1 MRMKITTAGRA
12 KLVNASNTGTNTVLI
27 SHIGLT
33 GTGFT
38 PTAAM
43 TQLPGEFK
51 RMTTF
56 GGKSVAADTI
66 HVTLEDSGAEKYT
79 LRGFGLYLSDGTLF
93 AVYGQADAIME
104 KATISTLLLSADVV
118 FADIDTAQIK
128 FGSTEFLNPP
138 ATETVPGVV
147 ELADSNETIAGTDG
161 VRAVTARG
169 LKATLD
175 NRFGA
180 NAPTPFVKNL
190 LSIATAAAIRAS
202 LELKGAALKDMG
214 HGKGLDADTLDGMH
228 ASDFPQVGEVQTSYL
243 IATNNAQR
251 RWIKLGTLLWA
262 GSGASVL
269 MLEITSGSIGGRR
282 FVTDFVSASVRGYGT
297 SITALTQAL
306 VDAMVYQA
314 RLGAT
319 DALNNAARLGLVLT
333 RDAAGES
340 SGVELWMLQGDY
352 NHGHRVRPVNVLN
365 TTYHGVKEFQT
376 VEPAGIVYATVEQVA
391 SVSDLRRLIE
401 VTENRWGRRQTF
413 ALGLSIPSDQT
424 IDLGRLGK
432 GGASLRGTDT
442 GSVVLAAGAGDTG
455 ESGGYVYLRPNG
467 SSNASGQLALYKN
480 GRAEMAAARVGLGN
494 GSADGTVLLELF
506 SHRPWHFRQL
516 AKDGDTVLELFDTT
530 GGKQFRLTNTSN
542 SRVISFNPTSGLV
555 EAPEFRGMLNGN
567 AITASKLA
575 TPRTINGTAFDGSAN
590 IVTTSW
596 GAYRKVTIGNTTKTL
611 NGGADFSW
619 SLAEIGAASL
629 AHQHSIGEVQGL
641 TQALDAKGN
650 WFGIMD
656 RKTYDE
662 HLPQRSFAA
671 AYHSGGQ
678 APSDAPV
685 PSQQHNVL
693 HFGSEWGRAQIA
705 APNGQD
711 RLFFRTGTRTAWLEA
726 WHTGNFTP
734 ATKADLAG
742 ADFTGGVT
750 APWVKAKSNNF
761 MGGPVY
767 AVLSPDGTG
776 GQVLL
781 RPNGAAS
788 AVGQLKVTVSELS
801 WDGKGIW
808 HTGNLDPATK
818 ANRIPGQ
825 VIMFAGKTAPAGTLL
840 CNGAAVSRTT
850 YAELFA
856 AIGTLY
862 GAGDGKTTFNL
873 PAMLEGTV
881 VTHTQKPETVGTATS
896 GEVIRHA
903 HGASSASA
911 GTHSHTITVAGGG
924 AHSHGASA
932 AAAGDHT
939 HGAWTDSQGHHGH
952 TGGTSAAGE
961 HNHVVPFGDKMG
973 YPWGTYGNQDQAG
986 SRASGVDYDNNWPYS
1001 NAAGAHT
1008 HAFSTDG
1015 AGAHAHNVSMNG
1027 AGNHTHTIS
1036 VAQVGDHGH
1045 TASAADAGA
1054 HTHAVTVNNTG
1065 GDRNLPAG
1073 LRMIYCIT
1081 Y

>member
-33 GTGFT
+33 ATGFT

-118 FADIDTAQIK
+118 LADIDTAQIK

-138 ATETVPGVV
+138 ATETVSGVV

-169 LKATLD
+169 LKAVLD
-175 NRFGA
+175 SRFGA
-180 NAPTPFVKNL
+180 NAPTPFVKTL
-190 LSIATAAAIRAS
+190 LALATGASIRTA
-202 LELKGAALKDMG
+202 LEVKGAALKEMG

-228 ASDFPQVGEVQTSYL
+228 ASDFPQVGKVQPIDAIPGNS
-243 IATNNAQR
+243 NQV
-251 RWIKLGTLLWA
+251 RWIKLGTLPWRGAAASILLVEMTNGA
-262 GSGASVL
+262 IGSPRYAWEQIAASTRTFSDSTTV
-269 MLEITSGSIGGRR
+269 
-282 FVTDFVSASVRGYGT
+282 
-297 SITALTQAL
+297 LTQAV
-306 VDAMVYQA
+306 VDGMVQHT
-314 RLGAT
+314 RIGA
-319 DALNNAARLGLVLT
+319 DSSLDRPSRFGLVLT
-333 RDAAGES
+333 ADSAGKS
-340 SGVELWMLQGDY
+340 TGVELWLQQREY
-352 NHGHRVRPVNVLN
+352 NQGHAVRVVNA
-365 TTYHGVKEFQT
+365 TGATYHGPGTFVT
-376 VEPAGIVYATVEQVA
+376 TEPQGIIYATVQPLA
-391 SVSDLRRLIE
+391 YMGDLRRLVE
-401 VTENRWGRRQTF
+401 ATENRWGRRQTF
-413 ALGLSIPSDQT
+413 GLGLYLPSDQT
-424 IDLGRLGK
+424 VDLGF
-432 GGASLRGTDT
+432 GGGSLRGTDT
-442 GSVVLAAGAGDTG
+442 GSVVLAAGAGPTG

-467 SSNASGQLALYKN
+467 SANAAGQLAVYKN
-480 GRAEMAAARVGLGN
+480 GFTEMAGARIGT
-494 GSADGTVLLELF
+494 GSGDGKVLCELYSERPWQFKQGGTEGQTGLEL
-506 SHRPWHFRQL
+506 H
-516 AKDGDTVLELFDTT
+516 DIT
-530 GGKQFRLTNTSN
+530 GGKEFRLTNVAN
-542 SRVISFNPTSGLV
+542 PNKIVLNPTGSWV
-555 EAPEFRGMLNGN
+555 YAAEFRGKLTGN
-567 AITASKLA
+567 ADTASKLA
-575 TPRTINGTAFDGSAN
+575 APRTINGTAFDGSAN

-596 GAYRKVTIGNTTKTL
+596 GASRKVTIGNTTKDV
-611 NGGADFSW
+611 NGGVNFGWTLS
-619 SLAEIGAASL
+619 EIGAGSAADVAARVAFAPRTQDGSGWLSAYDTYRSHLRSSAADDSMPSAYTNAISL
-629 AHQHSIGEVQGL
+629 P
-641 TQALDAKGN
+641 
-650 WFGIMD
+650 
-656 RKTYDE
+656 TYDNARG
-662 HLPQRSFAA
+662 LAIASDFSSANRFWMRSRHDSAGTTAETRWKPWVELWTNTNFD
-671 AYHSGGQ
+671 
-678 APSDAPV
+678 PS
-685 PSQQHNVL
+685 
-693 HFGSEWGRAQIA
+693 
-705 APNGQD
+705 
-711 RLFFRTGTRTAWLEA
+711 
-726 WHTGNFTP
+726 
-734 ATKADLAG
+734 TKANLSG
-742 ADFTGGVT
+742 AEFTGGVS

-788 AVGQLKVTVSELS
+788 AVGQLKATVSEVS

-881 VTHTQKPETVGTATS
+881 VTHTQKPETVGSATS

-1045 TASAADAGA
+1045 SASAADAGA

>member
-33 GTGFT
+33 ATGFT

-118 FADIDTAQIK
+118 LADIDTAQIK

-138 ATETVPGVV
+138 ATETVSGVV

-169 LKATLD
+169 LKAVLD
-175 NRFGA
+175 SRFGA
-180 NAPTPFVKNL
+180 NAPTPFVKTL
-190 LSIATAAAIRAS
+190 LALATGAAIRTA
-202 LELKGAALKDMG
+202 LEVKGAALKEMG

-228 ASDFPQVGEVQTSYL
+228 ASDFPQVGKVQPIDAIPGNS
-243 IATNNAQR
+243 NQV
-251 RWIKLGTLLWA
+251 RWIKLGTLPWRGAAASILLVEMTNGA
-262 GSGASVL
+262 IGSPRYAWEQIAASTRTFSDSTTV
-269 MLEITSGSIGGRR
+269 
-282 FVTDFVSASVRGYGT
+282 
-297 SITALTQAL
+297 LTQAV
-306 VDAMVYQA
+306 VDGMVQHT
-314 RLGAT
+314 RIGA
-319 DALNNAARLGLVLT
+319 DSSLDRPSRFGLVLT
-333 RDAAGES
+333 ADSAGKS
-340 SGVELWMLQGDY
+340 TGVELWLQQREY
-352 NHGHRVRPVNVLN
+352 NQGHAVRVVNA
-365 TTYHGVKEFQT
+365 TGATYHGPGTFAT
-376 VEPAGIVYATVEQVA
+376 TEPQGIIYATVQPLA
-391 SVSDLRRLIE
+391 YMGDLRRLVE
-401 VTENRWGRRQTF
+401 ATENRWGRRQTF
-413 ALGLSIPSDQT
+413 GLGLYLPSDQT
-424 IDLGRLGK
+424 VDLGF
-432 GGASLRGTDT
+432 GGGSLRGTDT
-442 GSVVLAAGAGDTG
+442 GSVVLAAGAGPTG
-455 ESGGYVYLRPNG
+455 DSGGYVYLRPNG
-467 SSNASGQLALYKN
+467 SANPAGQLAVYKN
-480 GRAEMAAARVGLGN
+480 GFTEMAGARIGT
-494 GSADGTVLLELF
+494 GSGDGKVLCELYSERPWQFKQGGTEGQTGLEL
-506 SHRPWHFRQL
+506 H
-516 AKDGDTVLELFDTT
+516 DIT
-530 GGKQFRLTNTSN
+530 GGKEFRLTNVAN
-542 SRVISFNPTSGLV
+542 PNKIVLNPTGSWV
-555 EAPEFRGMLNGN
+555 YAAEFRGKLTGN
-567 AITASKLA
+567 ADTATKLSA
-575 TPRTINGTAFDGSAN
+575 PRTINGTAFDGTAN
-590 IVTTSW
+590 IVTTAW
-596 GAYRKVTIGNTTKTL
+596 GASRKVTIGNTAKDV
-611 NGGADFSW
+611 NGGVNFGWTLS
-619 SLAEIGAASL
+619 EIGAASAEDVAARVAYL
-629 AHQHSIGEVQGL
+629 APTSNDDSWVDTWNALRINRQTNGTPTTMPAQYTIAWSLPSYDNSRGL
-641 TQALDAKGN
+641 ALAADYGGGNRFWMRSRRDTAPADQRWKGWVELWTSAN
-650 WFGIMD
+650 FD
-656 RKTYDE
+656 PANKAN
-662 HLPQRSFAA
+662 L
-671 AYHSGGQ
+671 SG
-678 APSDAPV
+678 A
-685 PSQQHNVL
+685 
-693 HFGSEWGRAQIA
+693 E
-705 APNGQD
+705 
-711 RLFFRTGTRTAWLEA
+711 
-726 WHTGNFTP
+726 
-734 ATKADLAG
+734 
-742 ADFTGGVT
+742 FTGGVST
-750 APWVKAKSNNF
+750 PWVKAKSNNF

-788 AVGQLKVTVSELS
+788 AVGQLKATVSELS

-1045 TASAADAGA
+1045 SASAADAGA